1 MGTISRH
8 PSTPLVD
15 NQVAS
20 AVPVEADFATLFEEF
35 NGGVDAANLG
45 DGAVTTAKL
54 AALAV
59 TQATMADGAASV
71 SEAQVET
78 GAVGYPVSTSYGNV
92 GSAVTHIVGS
102 PARHVIVTASFLLVF
117 QSTSTSMNLRLLKD
131 GVSLQTQNFVDQ
143 VQNPIAAQNFQLV
156 TRTYIDTAPTAG
168 GTHVYQLQAKGV
180 GAAVGVFN
188 LNLIAFEPR
197 R

>member
-1 MGTISRH
+1 MGIIARH
-8 PSTPLVD
+8 PDAPFVD
-15 NQVAS
+15 GEVAS
-20 AVPVEADFATLFEEF
+20 AAPIEADFATIFAEV
-35 NGGVDAANLG
+35 NGNLGTANLASLG
-45 DGAVTTAKL
+45 VTTDKL
-54 AALAV
+54 AAAAV
-59 TQATMADGAASV
+59 TQAKMTDGAASA

-117 QSTSTSMNLRLLKD
+117 QSTSTSMNVRLLKD

-197 R
+197 S